1 MVAVSFIVGA
11 ICSALAGFIGMRV
24 ATKANVR
31 TTNAARKSLGAALEV
46 AFAGG
51 AV

>member
-1 MVAVSFIVGA
+1 MVAFSFIVGA

-31 TTNAARKSLGAALEV
+31 TTNAARKSLGELSKWPLLEV
-46 AFAGG
+46 Q
-51 AV
+51 